1 MTVTDETSKNST
13 EKEENKTVTVGEENA
28 ASNTEDIT
36 SVQLA
41 LAEIFEIIINGGI

>member
-28 ASNTEDIT
+28 ASNTEDIENKVT
-36 SVQLA
+36 AKQQTPKSRLYS
-41 LAEIFEIIINGGI
+41 